1 VSHFVVELL
10 VGAVSVATVAA
21 SVVISVV
28 VLLNLVATI
37 MLARSDFET
46 PLQKVLQLVLVWI
59 VPCVGSIIVIAVL
72 RGARS
77 DYNPGFRSDST
88 SDVGLP
94 GTGPMSES
102 LGGHHS
108 GHGDVGGEAGHGGEG
123 GGSGH

>member
-1 VSHFVVELL
+1 M
-10 VGAVSVATVAA
+10 ATVAT

-28 VLLNLVATI
+28 GLLNVIATV

-59 VPCVGSIIVIAVL
+59 VPFVGSIIVIAVL

-77 DYNPGFRSDST
+77 DYNPRFRSDSA

-102 LGGHHS
+102 FGGHHI

-123 GGSGH
+123 EGGGGGH

>member
-1 VSHFVVELL
+1 MST
-10 VGAVSVATVAA
+10 AVASVALAL
-21 SVVISVV
+21 V
-28 VLLNLVATI
+28 VLLNLVATV

-46 PLQKVLQLVLVWI
+46 PLQKAVQLALIWI

-77 DYNPGFRSDST
+77 DHKPRFASDSAG
-88 SDVGLP
+88 SAELP

-102 LGGHHS
+102 FGGHHG
-108 GHGDVGGEAGHGGEG
+108 GHGEGGGDAGHGADG